1 MSTPQSVRA
10 REIVRGVDVEEQEL
24 RIAEAPDLGQRE
36 DTDRDAL
43 VEADGAEVAGIEGGG
58 DGVAAG
64 GTIGGA
70 ERLHTTVA
78 VALGEH
84 GVVRHESGGERLDQR
99 DRHERHVPGDAH
111 DRRGR
116 LEHRRVDPAERPE
129 SRADIGHHPKA
140 GTPGAGVGRVG
151 HEQRWL
157 AQSLGERVRQS
168 VEDPFT
174 ADRLQ
179 AFRPA
184 AEAGGPA
191 PGQDRAAD
199 ATAGQ

>member
-43 VEADGAEVAGIEGGG
+43 VEADGAEVAGIQGGG

-64 GTIGGA
+64 RTVSRA
-70 ERLHTTVA
+70 ERLHA
-78 VALGEH
+78 AAPVALGQH
-84 GVVRHESGGERLDQR
+84 GVVRIEPGGKRLDQR
-99 DRHERHVPGDAH
+99 HRHEWHVPGDAH

-116 LEHRRVDPAERPE
+116 LDDRRVDPAEGAEP
-129 SRADIGHHPKA
+129 RADIGHDPKA
-140 GTPGAGVGRVG
+140 GSPGAGVWRVG
-151 HEQRWL
+151 HEQWRL
-157 AQSLGERVRQS
+157 AQGLGERIHQP
-168 VEDPFT
+168 VEDPLA

-191 PGQDRAAD
+191 ARQDRAAD
-199 ATAGQ
+199 PSAGQ